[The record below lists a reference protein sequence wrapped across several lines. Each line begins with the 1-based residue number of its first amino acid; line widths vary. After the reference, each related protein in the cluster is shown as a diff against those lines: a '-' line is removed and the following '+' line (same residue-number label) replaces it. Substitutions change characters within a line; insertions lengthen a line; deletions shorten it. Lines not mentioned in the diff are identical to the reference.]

1 MDLLLERSPITGFAY
16 YTTQYGVEYTLWVKL
31 DGRKPDT
38 VRSAA
43 INEIPVG
50 LLAGYL
56 RQRGV
61 KGSATP
67 LNGQPVN
74 GFLAVATF
82 SGKGKSGP
90 GLHLRCQ

>member
-16 YTTQYGVEYTLWVKL
+16 YTTRYGEKYTLWVKL
-31 DGRKPDT
+31 DGCGPRAVMTEALK
-38 VRSAA
+38 
-43 INEIPVG
+43 EIPVG

-61 KGSATP
+61 EGSATP